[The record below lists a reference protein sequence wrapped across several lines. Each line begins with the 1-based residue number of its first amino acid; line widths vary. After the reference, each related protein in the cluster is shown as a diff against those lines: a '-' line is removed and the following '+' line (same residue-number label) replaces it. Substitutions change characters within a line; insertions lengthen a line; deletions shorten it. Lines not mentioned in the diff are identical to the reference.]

1 MQITRQSVHTAHVQL
16 IPLSNE
22 LNHPLEFNTLYIFS

>member
-1 MQITRQSVHTAHVQL
+1 MAL

-22 LNHPLEFNTLYIFS
+22 LNNRYRYR